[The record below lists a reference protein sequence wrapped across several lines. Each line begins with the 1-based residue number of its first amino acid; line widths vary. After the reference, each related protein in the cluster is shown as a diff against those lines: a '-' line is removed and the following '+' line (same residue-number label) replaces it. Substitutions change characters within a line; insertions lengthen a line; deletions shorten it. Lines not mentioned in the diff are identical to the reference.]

1 MRSESRVILLAA
13 LMLGIADLALLMYVR
28 NEMAAPVGWAQVAG
42 AIAMQMALL
51 AGLRAWLGLRGRVQR
66 DPLQQANGEFSYRRQ
81 ISVTAIGLV
90 LLVAVFSLCLIYL
103 GFVCPS
109 QAMPMMRGRPLC
121 G

>member
-1 MRSESRVILLAA
+1 MRSESRVILLTA
-13 LMLGIADLALLMYVR
+13 LILGIADLALLIYIR
-28 NEMAAPVGWAQVAG
+28 NQMAASVGWTQVAG

-51 AGLRAWLGLRGRVQR
+51 AGLRVWLGLRGRFQR
-66 DPLQQANGEFSYRRQ
+66 DPLQQTDGEFSYRRQ
-81 ISVTAIGLV
+81 IPVTAIGLV
-90 LLVAVFSLCLIYL
+90 LLVAGFSLCLIYL